1 MSGGKMNRR
10 QFGVAYLAVALC
22 VLRASFLAA
31 QKPEAAPVAPIPAQ
45 ILAAKKVFVA
55 NAGGED
61 RSYEEPRFGAPER
74 AYNQFYAA
82 IKSWGRFELVPAPA
96 NADITL
102 QIAFTVQQA
111 EQSVTKGNSMGTPF
125 DPQFRLE
132 IRDPKSNTLLWAF
145 TEHAQWAV
153 LQSNRD
159 RNFDQALAKV
169 VAHLQSLEANPGSA
183 AQNTTKQ

>member
-1 MSGGKMNRR
+1 MNRR
-10 QFGVAYLAVALC
+10 QFGALYLALALC
-22 VLRASFLAA
+22 ILRASFLAA
-31 QKPEAAPVAPIPAQ
+31 QKPQPAPAAPIPAQ
-45 ILAAKKVFVA
+45 ILTAKKAFIA
-55 NAGGED
+55 NGGGEE
-61 RSYEEPRFGAPER
+61 RSYEEPRFGAPDR

-82 IKSWGRFELVPAPA
+82 IKSSGRFELVLAPVD
-96 NADITL
+96 ADIIL

-132 IRDPKSNTLLWAF
+132 IRDPKANTLLWAF

-169 VAHLQSLEANPGSA
+169 VAHLQNLEAPPGSA